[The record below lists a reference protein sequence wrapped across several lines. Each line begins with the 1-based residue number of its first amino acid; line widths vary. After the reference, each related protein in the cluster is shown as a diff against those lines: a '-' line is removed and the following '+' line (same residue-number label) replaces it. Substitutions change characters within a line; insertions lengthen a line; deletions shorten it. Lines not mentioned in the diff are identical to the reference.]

1 MPRRVKTHGTGG
13 YSKGCK
19 CAVCRAA
26 HAAYMRDWRARQ
38 AGPPRPDPAPL
49 PPPMASLPA
58 IDPDAPPGR
67 LELALTADLDGG
79 ATLDPGGPRV
89 FLSALVRFNARM
101 LDQLPGLDRLDLVS
115 PLESRTLDILARL
128 QAKPTEGVTDAELRD
143 FMAGLNEPG
152 DGAT

>member
-1 MPRRVKTHGTGG
+1 MPRGVKTHGTGG

-19 CAVCRAA
+19 CS
-26 HAAYMRDWRARQ
+26 
-38 AGPPRPDPAPL
+38 APL

-79 ATLDPGGPRV
+79 ATLDPSGPRV
-89 FLSALVRFNARM
+89 FLSALARFNARM

-143 FMAGLNEPG
+143 FMASLNEPG
-152 DGAT
+152 DGAS

>member
-1 MPRRVKTHGTGG
+1 MPKGVKTHGTGG

-26 HAAYMRDWRARQ
+26 HAAYMREWRARK
-38 AGPPRPDPAPL
+38 AAPARPDPAPL
-49 PPPMASLPA
+49 PPLASLPA

-89 FLSALVRFNARM
+89 FLTALARFNARM

-128 QAKPTEGVTDAELRD
+128 QSKPSPEGLTDSDLER
-143 FMAGLNEPG
+143 FMSSLNEPEG
-152 DGAT
+152 GQ